1 MLLGEGNLSLCDSHQ
16 KPLLLP
22 GRFREKGAQRSV
34 REDFPLCLS
43 WKFAPAALER
53 AKGIKKQFDF
63 LLMCKERGL
72 FFWLVNAKIN
82 VRRKGEKKF
91 DLL

>member
-1 MLLGEGNLSLCDSHQ
+1 MLLGEGSLSLCDSHQ

-22 GRFREKGAQRSV
+22 GHFREKGAQPSV
-34 REDFPLCLS
+34 CKDFPLCLS
-43 WKFAPAALER
+43 WKFATAALER
-53 AKGIKKQFDF
+53 VKGIKKQFDF
-63 LLMCKERGL
+63 LFTCKERGL

-82 VRRKGEKKF
+82 VRRKGEQKF